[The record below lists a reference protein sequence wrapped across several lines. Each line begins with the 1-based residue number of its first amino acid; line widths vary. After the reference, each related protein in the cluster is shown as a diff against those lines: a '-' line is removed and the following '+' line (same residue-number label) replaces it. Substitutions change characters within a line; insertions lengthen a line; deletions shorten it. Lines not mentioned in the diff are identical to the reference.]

1 MQFATISEAFGVDSL
16 ENNDRKPA
24 KRTAFGDKIFGEDI
38 EDADAKDVEPP
49 IMVIPED
56 RKITQ
61 REVREFLTNTYRQKG
76 IRGVWNMFDLRIK
89 RKLLGMC
96 NKQVNAISG
105 FFEDLFTSPEKMLA
119 VLAVLFVVIIL
130 LDVSKT
136 KVPEAAAPR
145 YHPAEQM
152 YYQQPQQYYYS
163 VNPISTG

>member
-16 ENNDRKPA
+16 ENVDKKPA
-24 KRTAFGDKIFGEDI
+24 KRTAFGDKIFGEDV

-61 REVREFLTNTYRQKG
+61 REVREFLANTYRQKG
-76 IRGVWNMFDLRIK
+76 IKGVWSMFDSRIK

-96 NKQVNAISG
+96 SKPVNAISG

-119 VLAVLFVVIIL
+119 ILAVLFVIIIL

-136 KVPEAAAPR
+136 KVPEAAPR
-145 YHPAEQM
+145 FHPADQM

-163 VNPISTG
+163 VNPVSTG